1 MAFAPQGI
9 GAAGGGSF
17 GGGAGGIA
25 GSLGS
30 LLGSPSGGSGGSGIL
45 GFIKS
50 LGDAGIR
57 GGFGNENFRVGF
69 GGQNQEREQLMKML
83 MLMLGT
89 PRQAQGPGS
98 VNVGGISP
106 GAQPQL
112 SQVPSGNPLLG
123 GPPISLS
130 SMFSGNSGNLGIR

>member
-1 MAFAPQGI
+1 MPFAPQGL
-9 GAAGGGSF
+9 GAAGGGNLL
-17 GGGAGGIA
+17 GGAGGIG
-25 GSLGS
+25 GSLSS
-30 LLGSPSGGSGGSGIL
+30 LLGSANGQSDGSGIL

-57 GGFGNENFRVGF
+57 GGFGNKNFQVGF

-89 PRQAQGPGS
+89 PRQAQGQGS
-98 VNVGGISP
+98 VNVGGVAP

-130 SMFSGNSGNLGIR
+130 SMFSGNGGTFGLR